1 MMNNVKKCEDV
12 SNQLIAYLDRRASS
26 ADRAE
31 VEDHLASCAGCRTRA
46 EEYRALFGVM
56 DRIEVIEP
64 SAGFDARLRERLVK
78 EARPRWYSWLVPQ
91 PRLAFS
97 MALLLALGIWMGNLP
112 RDNGAGANGAEQQDF
127 EAIKD
132 LDVLENY
139 DVLSKF
145 DALSEVPTEDATP
158 DQPVTQP
165 VDQQTA
171 QPQQPPTEN

>member
-1 MMNNVKKCEDV
+1 MNNLKKCEDI

-31 VEDHLASCAGCRTRA
+31 VEDHLASCDGCRTRA

-56 DRIEVIEP
+56 DKIEVIEP
-64 SAGFDARLRERLVK
+64 SAGFDARLRERLVQ

-112 RDNGAGANGAEQQDF
+112 RDNGTGANGAEQQDF

-158 DQPVTQP
+158 DEPVTQP
-165 VDQQTA
+165 VDQQTGQQA
-171 QPQQPPTEN
+171 QQPPAEN